1 MTKLS
6 GLIVA
11 MNEDLLIEDAL
22 ISLKQCCDEIVVA
35 LDKCTDGTKAIA
47 EKYADVIIEGDNS
60 IGWDIEGKR
69 RNDGIA
75 ACNGEWILELDA
87 DERITPECAAEINE
101 TLPKTED
108 GYFLLPILNFVGRRC
123 VKNGWGAC
131 FGVRRVKRI
140 FKKGSKVWA
149 MSRVHPDFDLK
160 GPEHKLKHGF
170 IHLVDDDLDDMV
182 DRMQSYS
189 NSMAKD
195 LIDRVNKG
203 EKLPPFWVVIR
214 KGFTRFLKVYRK
226 RQGYTEGPMG
236 FYVAT
241 MTALF
246 LITAY
251 LKAGFAT
258 NSYQKGT
265 YAYKLPDDMKTK
277 AEKRAEHVQLKQ
289 KTKNLHS

>member
-6 GLIVA
+6 GLVVA
-11 MNEDLLIEDAL
+11 HNEELLLEDAL

-35 LDKCTDGTKAIA
+35 LDKCVDGSKAIA

-60 IGWDIEGKR
+60 IDWDIEGKR

-75 ACNGEWILELDA
+75 ACSGEWILELDA
-87 DERITPECAAEINE
+87 DERITPECAAEIKQKLQE
-101 TLPKTED
+101 VTD
-108 GYFLLPILNFVGRRC
+108 GYFLLPIYNFVGRRC
-123 VKNGWGAC
+123 VMNGWGAS

-140 FKKGSKVWA
+140 FKKGSKVWK
-149 MSRVHPDFDLK
+149 MSRVHPDFELK
-160 GPEHKLKHGF
+160 GPEHKLKFGF
-170 IHLVDDDLDDMV
+170 IHLVDDDLDDMI

-189 NSMAKD
+189 SAMAKD
-195 LIDRVNKG
+195 LIERAEKG
-203 EKLPPFWVVIR
+203 EKLPPFWKVIR
-214 KGFTRFLKVYRK
+214 KGFTRFIKVYRK
-226 RQGYTEGPMG
+226 RKGYTEGPMG

-251 LKAGFAT
+251 LKAGLAT
-258 NSYQKGT
+258 GKYQKGT

-277 AEKRAEHVQLKQ
+277 AELRAERDAK
-289 KTKNLHS
+289 KENKKSA